1 MTQYPNR
8 QAGLSLIEL
17 VIVVVVVC
25 ILALVAVP
33 RFIDIAEEAKAA
45 ALQGMAG
52 SFSTAVFSVRTQW
65 EADGKPG
72 TQRRHWVNYNGI
84 LFNLTGTGTG
94 AGGREGYPFALQG
107 QGSSQLEQ
115 LSEQDCLALMD
126 NLLQNPPPSTTDAS
140 EAGSGQYQ
148 YFVEVGA
155 TSGNRFCRYYQ
166 LASASDFWT
175 GKKAITAGHYFT
187 YIPALGRV
195 DINIDR
201 NI

>member
-8 QAGLSLIEL
+8 QTGLSLIEL
-17 VIVVVVVC
+17 VIVVVVVS
-25 ILALVAVP
+25 ILAVVVVP
-33 RFIDIAEEAKAA
+33 RYIDIADEAKAA

-52 SFSTAVFSVRTQW
+52 SFSTAVLSARAQW

-72 TQRRHWVNYNGI
+72 TQRRHWVNYDGT
-84 LFNLTGTGTG
+84 LFNLTAAKT
-94 AGGREGYPFALQG
+94 GGREGYPFALQG

-195 DINIDR
+195 DIKIDR

>member
-8 QAGLSLIEL
+8 QTGLSLIEL
-17 VIVVVVVC
+17 VIVVVVVS
-25 ILALVAVP
+25 ILSIVVVP
-33 RFIDIAEEAKAA
+33 RYIDIADEAKVA

-52 SFSTAVFSVRTQW
+52 SFSTAVLSARAQW

-72 TQRRHWVNYNGI
+72 NQSRHWVNYDGTR
-84 LFNLTGTGTG
+84 FNLTAAK

-115 LSEQDCLALMD
+115 LSAQDCLALMD

-140 EAGSGQYQ
+140 EANAGQYQ

-155 TSGNRFCRYYQ
+155 INGHRLCRYYQ
-166 LASASDFWT
+166 LVSASDFWT

-187 YIPALGRV
+187 YTPALGRV

>member
-8 QAGLSLIEL
+8 QTGLSLIEL
-17 VIVVVVVC
+17 VIVVVVVS
-25 ILALVAVP
+25 ILSIVVVP
-33 RFIDIAEEAKAA
+33 RYIEIADEAKVA

-52 SFSTAVFSVRTQW
+52 SFSTAVLSARAQW

-72 TQRRHWVNYNGI
+72 TQNQNWVNYDGTR
-84 LFNLTGTGTG
+84 FNLT
-94 AGGREGYPFALQG
+94 AAEPGGRAGYPFALQG
-107 QGSSQLEQ
+107 QGSHQLGQ
-115 LSEQDCLALMD
+115 LSVQDCLALMD
-126 NLLQNPPPSTTDAS
+126 NLLQNPPPSTTHAS
-140 EAGSGQYQ
+140 EAGSGKYQ

-175 GKKAITAGHYFT
+175 GKKAITAGHSFT
-187 YIPALGRV
+187 YTPALGRI